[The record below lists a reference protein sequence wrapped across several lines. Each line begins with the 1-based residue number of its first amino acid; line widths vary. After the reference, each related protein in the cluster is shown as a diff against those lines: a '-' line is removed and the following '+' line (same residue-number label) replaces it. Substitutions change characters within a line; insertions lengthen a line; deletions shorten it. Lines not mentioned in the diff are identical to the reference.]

1 MKELYEL
8 KENLMDHLKDYG
20 RKDLNGSNLD
30 VIDKLT
36 HTIKNLCKII
46 EDSEGYSNNYPYSYD
61 ERSYRGYSSKRD
73 SMGRYSRDGLADK
86 LRELMNE
93 APDDRTRTEIQRL
106 VDKM

>member
-36 HTIKNLCKII
+36 HTLKNLDKIL
-46 EDSEGYSNNYPYSYD
+46 EGEGYSGNYPY
-61 ERSYRGYSSKRD
+61 GYSRKRD

-86 LRELMNE
+86 LRDLMQD
-93 APDDRTRTEIQRL
+93 APDDRTRMEIQRL